1 MSLHGDYRTDAV
13 CVQDWDNRNTFLKL
27 KINLLDVIGL

>member
-1 MSLHGDYRTDAV
+1 MSLHRDYRIDTV
-13 CVQDWDNRNTFLKL
+13 FVQDWDNSNDFLKL